1 MTVDQMILSFLT
13 YYDRIT
19 SFSAPGYT
27 EDEQLLFLNNAQDD
41 FIKDRMFGQNFQPP
55 AFEDNQRRVA
65 DLRTLVVTPTALTY
79 TSTDLL
85 GARQYTLPVN
95 FMFHIRA
102 HAICTRSN
110 YPVIASSEYFECN
123 FIKSE
128 DVEKVINSTV
138 NRTHFIK
145 PFVAISG
152 SVIKLIIDR
161 FTTNTGL
168 SLQYLKKPT
177 ALVAAGTCDLPEHTH
192 QEIVDMAVRQ
202 ALQVLQDP
210 RWQTSVQE
218 EKIKSN

>member
-1 MTVDQMILSFLT
+1 MTVDQMIESFLV

-19 SFSAPGYT
+19 SFSAPGY
-27 EDEQLLFLNNAQDD
+27 EEYEKLLFLNNAQDD

-65 DLRTLVVTPTALTY
+65 DLRTLIVTPTALVY
-79 TSTDLL
+79 SSTDLL
-85 GARQYTLPVN
+85 GARQYTLPAN
-95 FMFHIRA
+95 FMFHIKA

-110 YPVIASSEYFECN
+110 YPIVSSSEYFECN
-123 FIKSE
+123 FIKS
-128 DVEKVINSTV
+128 DQVEKVLNSTA
-138 NRTHFIK
+138 NKTHFVK
-145 PFVAISG
+145 PFIAISG
-152 SVIKLIIDR
+152 SVVKLIVDR

-168 SLQYLKKPT
+168 SLQYLKMPT
-177 ALVAAGTCDLPEHTH
+177 ALIVGGTCDLPAHTH

>member
-1 MTVDQMILSFLT
+1 MTVDQMIESFLI

-19 SFSAPGYT
+19 SFSAPGYET
-27 EDEQLLFLNNAQDD
+27 DEILLFLNNAQND

-65 DLRTLVVTPTALTY
+65 DLRTLVVAPTDLVY
-79 TSTDLL
+79 TSVDLL
-85 GARQYTLPVN
+85 GSRQYTLPAN
-95 FMFHIRA
+95 FMFHIKA

-110 YPVIASSEYFECN
+110 YPIVASSEYFECN

-128 DVEKVINSTV
+128 QVEKVLNSTA
-138 NRTHFIK
+138 NRTHFLK
-145 PFVAISG
+145 PFITISG
-152 SVIKLIIDR
+152 TTVKLIVDR

-168 SLQYLKKPT
+168 SLQYLKTPT
-177 ALVAAGTCDLPEHTH
+177 ALISGGSCDLPVHTH
-192 QEIVDMAVRQ
+192 QEIIDMSVRQ